1 MRLEENQLFAGIAP
15 EQAEQ
20 MLPCLEARRR
30 EYPAGRTMYSYSDG
44 QASAAILLSGNAS
57 VVRYEASGS
66 RTILES
72 LGEGGIFGAGL
83 DFHTERL
90 GAVHVVCDGPCQV
103 LFLNYEKMIRPCR
116 CACPRHLDLV
126 QNILSILSRKSR
138 LLSERVEVLSQRSI
152 RDKLMCYFAQLSAQ
166 AGSPAFTLPF
176 SMMDLADFLSV
187 NRSAMVRELK
197 SMREDGLIAM
207 TKREVTLL

>member
-83 DFHTERL
+83 DFHTESL
-90 GAVHVVCDGPCQV
+90 GPSTWSATAPA
-103 LFLNYEKMIRPCR
+103 R
-116 CACPRHLDLV
+116 CC
-126 QNILSILSRKSR
+126 
-138 LLSERVEVLSQRSI
+138 
-152 RDKLMCYFAQLSAQ
+152 F
-166 AGSPAFTLPF
+166 
-176 SMMDLADFLSV
+176 
-187 NRSAMVRELK
+187 
-197 SMREDGLIAM
+197 
-207 TKREVTLL
+207 

>member
-44 QASAAILLSGNAS
+44 
-57 VVRYEASGS
+57 RYEASGS

-83 DFHTERL
+83 DFHTESL

>member
-1 MRLEENQLFAGIAP
+1 MNFAENQLFDGIAP
-15 EQAEQ
+15 DQVNR
-20 MLPCLEARRR
+20 MLPCLEASRRDF
-30 EYPAGRTMYSYSDG
+30 PGGKLMCSYQSDR
-44 QASAAILLSGNAS
+44 SFAAILLEGKAS
-57 VVRYEASGS
+57 LVRYEANGS

-72 LGEGGIFGAGL
+72 LAPGSIFGAGL
-83 DFHTERL
+83 DFHSEIP
-90 GAVHVVCDGPCQV
+90 GSVHVICDTPCRV

-116 CACPRHLDLV
+116 SACPRHLDLI

-138 LLSERVEVLSQRSI
+138 LLGERVEVLSQRSI
-152 RDKLMCYFAQLSAQ
+152 RDKLMCYFSQLSSK
-166 AGSPAFTLPF
+166 AGSPSFLLPF

-187 NRSAMVRELK
+187 NRSAMVRELR